1 MKKITVIYS
10 NLCEANGA
18 FLGQLREWL
27 DGYDIEISAAAYH
40 EASTALNPCKGVGS
54 FLGKGKYEIY
64 TLYFILS
71 FPYALSDITLSN

>member
-1 MKKITVIYS
+1 MKKITVIFS

-40 EASTALNPCKGVGS
+40 EASTALKS
-54 FLGKGKYEIY
+54 MQRSGKLFRERKV
-64 TLYFILS
+64 
-71 FPYALSDITLSN
+71 